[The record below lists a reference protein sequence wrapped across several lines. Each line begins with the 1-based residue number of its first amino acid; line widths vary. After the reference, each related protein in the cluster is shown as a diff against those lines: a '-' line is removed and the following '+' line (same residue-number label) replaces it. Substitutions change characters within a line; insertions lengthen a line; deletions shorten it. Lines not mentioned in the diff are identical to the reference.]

1 VLALPP
7 RRGFAYLLVF
17 AAAAVGAG
25 LVRTVATTYLPLLLA
40 EIREAPVLIGLVMMV
55 NSAAGFAVPLLVGR
69 WSDRRHTPR
78 HGRRPFIAGGSVLAA
93 CGLTAAALGHSTSFL
108 VLTLAGA
115 VAYIGVNAVTTA
127 HRALVHDSF
136 EGEQYARG
144 NGAIEVAML
153 TGGLIGLAV
162 GGLLT
167 ELALWAPFVL
177 AAAGMLL
184 LAWPTVSHLPVAE
197 PGEPE
202 RLRERPFRFYATA
215 LIRPGVRA
223 LLAAEILWVIGYA
236 ALPVFFIL
244 YARDVL
250 GLEPGLASLW
260 LAAFALGAGI
270 AMIAGGFVRNPRLH
284 KPFLALGVGL
294 MGAGFLAAAGSTNL
308 VWVSMACA
316 SAAAGF
322 GLVST
327 LGFSLFASLIPR
339 GEAGGYTA
347 LYYSLRAVASAV
359 AVPMAGWTIALSGSY
374 RSLFVLGGTA
384 TLAALVPL
392 AFAPSPR
399 SGADLTRQLR

>member
-1 VLALPP
+1 
-7 RRGFAYLLVF
+7 
-17 AAAAVGAG
+17 
-25 LVRTVATTYLPLLLA
+25 
-40 EIREAPVLIGLVMMV
+40 MMV
-55 NSAAGFAVPLLVGR
+55 NSGAGFIVPLLVGL
-69 WSDRRHTPR
+69 WSDRRHTR
-78 HGRRPFIAGGSVLAA
+78 RQGRRPFIAGGSMLAT
-93 CGLTAAALGHSTSFL
+93 CGLTAAALGQGSSFL
-108 VLTLAGA
+108 VLTLAGT
-115 VAYIGVNAVTTA
+115 VAYIGVNVVTTA
-127 HRALVHDSF
+127 HRTLVHDSF
-136 EGEQYARG
+136 EGEQYARA
-144 NGAIEVAML
+144 NGAQEAAML

-177 AAAGMLL
+177 AAVGMPL
-184 LAWPTVSHLPVAE
+184 LALPTVWRLPVTV
-197 PGEPE
+197 PGQPE
-202 RLRERPFRFYATA
+202 RRRPHPLRFYASA
-215 LIRPGVRA
+215 LVRPGVRA

-250 GLEPGLASLW
+250 GLEPGPASLW

-270 AMIAGGFVRNPRLH
+270 AMVAGGSVRNPRAH

-294 MGAGFLAAAGSTNL
+294 MGAGFLAAAGSTSL

-359 AVPMAGWTIALSGSY
+359 AVPVAGWTIALSGSY
-374 RSLFVLGGTA
+374 RSLFLFGGTA

-392 AFAPSPR
+392 ALAPSPHA
-399 SGADLTRQLR
+399 GADLTRKLR